1 MSKQET
7 SPSARVLLVEDHPMF
22 RERLAHLINQ
32 AADMQVCGETDNIR
46 EAMQI
51 VCDARPNVAVVD
63 ISLKGSS
70 GLELIKNLKAQEIDL
85 PVLVLSMHEESLYA
99 QRVLAAGGK
108 GYLTKRETSDTVLR
122 ALRCVLEGEVF
133 LSERMTAAV
142 LKSVAGKNAAAPAI
156 TRLADRELEVFQLI
170 GSGRTTREIAEDLA
184 LGLATVETYRNRI
197 KEKLGLRNAVELQHQ
212 AVLWFREQS
221 QGS

>member
-1 MSKQET
+1 
-7 SPSARVLLVEDHPMF
+7 
-22 RERLAHLINQ
+22 
-32 AADMQVCGETDNIR
+32 
-46 EAMQI
+46 
-51 VCDARPNVAVVD
+51 
-63 ISLKGSS
+63 
-70 GLELIKNLKAQEIDL
+70 
-85 PVLVLSMHEESLYA
+85 
-99 QRVLAAGGK
+99 
-108 GYLTKRETSDTVLR
+108 
-122 ALRCVLEGEVF
+122 VLEGEVF